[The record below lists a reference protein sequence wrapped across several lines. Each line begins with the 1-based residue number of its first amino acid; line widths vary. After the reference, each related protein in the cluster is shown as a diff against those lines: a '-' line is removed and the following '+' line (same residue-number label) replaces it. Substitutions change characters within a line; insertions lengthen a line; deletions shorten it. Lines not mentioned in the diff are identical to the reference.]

1 MAIKKLDSI
10 IVSRIAAGEVV
21 ERPSSVLRELLDN
34 SLDAKATKI
43 SVYIEMGGI
52 KSLTVID
59 NGTGISKE
67 DLPLACVSHATSK
80 ISNLEDLFNLRTLG
94 FRGEALNSIASCSV
108 LTIDSNGNKIVV
120 DNGVQSS
127 LLAGSVYKGTLVCM
141 ENLFE
146 MIPARK
152 LFLRRPQSEATDC
165 RKIFLEKALGFED
178 VEFLFFV
185 DGELKLH
192 LTRASKRQ
200 RVVDVMALDKAFAP
214 SQVLEMDYE
223 SDNVKLYAVATD
235 PSCYKRDRSQIKVFV
250 NGRII
255 DNYALVQAINSA
267 YSVSLPGGA
276 FPFFYL
282 FIDDNP
288 SLVDFNIHP
297 AKRECKIRNQSQI
310 YASITSMIRN
320 ALLHGQLSNK
330 IGPKEDVSKE
340 LHEKLLYED
349 LSPVQSPQ
357 DEAKELPQKPYSVDY
372 SSNNKSFSNFGDK
385 SKGLHSTDKTLKTS
399 NAVPFNPSWFEN
411 ARAIMSESSAKA
423 NVKASESVSV
433 ANNSKE
439 QELTQ
444 IENAKIKNAKIENDE
459 KPYKYIGQLF
469 NTFLLVEVNDKLLFI
484 DQHAAHERLL
494 YDEILSQKDVQRLI
508 VPYQFETDRSADDFL
523 LENSIIYSNFG
534 VELTRVEPMLWEMS
548 TIPAVCRKN
557 EASIASYIQ
566 NTTGDIESARKG
578 LFAIMAC
585 HAAIKAGDP
594 LDFVTAKS
602 LVDKVFTLDAMV
614 CPHGRS
620 FTFEITREEL
630 YKKVGRII

>member
-21 ERPSSVLRELLDN
+21 ERPSSVLRELIDN

-43 SVYIEMGGI
+43 SVYLEMGGI

-59 NGTGISKE
+59 NGTGMSKE

-80 ISNLEDLFNLRTLG
+80 ISTLDDLFNLRTLG
-94 FRGEALNSIASCSV
+94 FRGEALNSIASCSI

-120 DNGVQSS
+120 DNGIQSA
-127 LLAGSVYKGTLVCM
+127 LLTGSVSKGTLVCM

-152 LFLRRPQSEATDC
+152 LFLHRPQSETADC
-165 RKIFLEKALGFED
+165 RKVFLEKALGFED

-185 DGELKLH
+185 DSELKLH
-192 LTRASKRQ
+192 LTRSSKKK

-214 SQVLEMDYE
+214 AQILEMNYE
-223 SDNVKLYAVATD
+223 SDNIKLYAVSLD
-235 PSCYKRDRSQIKVFV
+235 PSCYKRDRSQIKVFM

-255 DNYALVQAINSA
+255 DNYSLVQAINNA
-267 YSVSLPGGA
+267 YSVTLPGGA

-320 ALLHGQLSNK
+320 ALLHGQFSNTSFKNEESQDEVKELPHIPYCATSNNDLSNK
-330 IGPKEDVSKE
+330 V
-340 LHEKLLYED
+340 
-349 LSPVQSPQ
+349 
-357 DEAKELPQKPYSVDY
+357 
-372 SSNNKSFSNFGDK
+372 NNC
-385 SKGLHSTDKTLKTS
+385 STNKTTS
-399 NAVPFNPSWFEN
+399 TAVPFNPSWFEN
-411 ARAIMSESSAKA
+411 AKAIMKSSSTKTNAEEGSNKESNK
-423 NVKASESVSV
+423 EY
-433 ANNSKE
+433 KE
-439 QELTQ
+439 QDLSQSNLSQEDLLQ
-444 IENAKIKNAKIENDE
+444 SKAIEDTKNINGE

-508 VPYQFETDRSADDFL
+508 VPYQFETDRSTDDFL
-523 LENSIIYSNFG
+523 LENSIIYSDFG

-548 TIPAVCRKN
+548 TIPATCRKN

-578 LFAIMAC
+578 LFAIIAC
-585 HAAIKAGDP
+585 HSAIKAGDP
-594 LDFVTAKS
+594 LDYITAKS